1 MTDRP
6 TERPPDRT
14 LVLLRHAKAEPPDN
28 YAEDFDR
35 PLSRRGRA
43 DAEAAG
49 AWLASAGLVPDQV
62 LCSAAVRTRETWL
75 AVSAA
80 FGPVPVTYE
89 QSLYLSNAVEA
100 LELIQ
105 ATDASVGTLLVIGHN
120 PTMSVLSA
128 LLDRD
133 GSVSGDGLHTS
144 GLAVHRFSDVWGA
157 LDAQG
162 APLLQEHTA
171 RG

>member
-1 MTDRP
+1 MS
-6 TERPPDRT
+6 ERT

-35 PLSRRGRA
+35 PLSRRGRG

-49 AWLASAGLVPDQV
+49 RWLVAAGLTPDLV
-62 LCSAAVRTRETWL
+62 LCSSSVRTRETWL
-75 AVSAA
+75 RVSAA
-80 FGPVPVTYE
+80 VGQVPVTYE
-89 QSLYLSNAVEA
+89 QSLYLSSAVEA

-105 ATDASVGTLLVIGHN
+105 QTDASVGTLLVIGHN

-133 GSVSGDGLHTS
+133 GGVSGDGLHTS
-144 GLAVHRFSDVWGA
+144 GLAVHRFDDVWGA
-157 LDAQG
+157 LDAQS
-162 APLLQEHTA
+162 APLLQEHTGRA
-171 RG
+171 Q

>member
-1 MTDRP
+1 
-6 TERPPDRT
+6 
-14 LVLLRHAKAEPPDN
+14 EPPDN

-35 PLSRRGRA
+35 PLSRRGRG

-49 AWLASAGLVPDQV
+49 RWLAAAGLIPDQV

-75 AVSAA
+75 GVSVAV
-80 FGPVPVTYE
+80 GQVPVTYE

-100 LELIQ
+100 FELVQ
-105 ATDASVGTLLVIGHN
+105 EPDASVATLLVIGHN

-133 GSVSGDGLHTS
+133 GGISGDGLHTA
-144 GLAVHRFSDVWGA
+144 GLAVHRFDDTWGA
-157 LDAQG
+157 LDAHG

-171 RG
+171 RA

>member
-1 MTDRP
+1 MT
-6 TERPPDRT
+6 ERT
-14 LVLLRHAKAEPPDN
+14 LVLMRHAKAEPPDN
-28 YAEDFDR
+28 YPEDIDR

-49 AWLASAGLVPDQV
+49 KWLVERGLVPDQV
-62 LCSAAVRTRETWL
+62 LCSAAVRTRETWQC
-75 AVSAA
+75 VSAA
-80 FGPVPVTYE
+80 VGAVPVNYE

-105 ATDASVGTLLVIGHN
+105 QTDVSVGTLLVVGHN
-120 PTMSVLSA
+120 PAMSVLSA

-133 GSVSGDGLHTS
+133 SGISGDGLHTS
-144 GLAVHRFSDVWGA
+144 GLAVHRFDDAWGA
-157 LDAQG
+157 LDAQS
-162 APLLQEHTA
+162 APLLEEHTA

>member
-1 MTDRP
+1 MTQ
-6 TERPPDRT
+6 RT

-28 YAEDFDR
+28 YPEDFDR

-49 AWLASAGLVPDQV
+49 KWLVKAGLVPDQV
-62 LCSAAVRTRETWL
+62 LCSAAVRTRETWQC
-75 AVSAA
+75 VSAA
-80 FGPVPVTYE
+80 VGEVPVTYE

-105 ATDASVGTLLVIGHN
+105 QTAASVGTLLVIGHN

-133 GSVSGDGLHTS
+133 GGISGDGLHTS
-144 GLAVHRFSDVWGA
+144 GLAVHRFDDTWGT

-162 APLLQEHTA
+162 APLLEEHTA
-171 RG
+171 RGSR

>member
-1 MTDRP
+1 MS
-6 TERPPDRT
+6 DRT

-28 YAEDFDR
+28 YADDFDR
-35 PLSRRGRA
+35 PLSRRGRG

-49 AWLASAGLVPDQV
+49 RWLVSAGLVPDLV

-75 AVSAA
+75 SVSKAVGS
-80 FGPVPVTYE
+80 VPVTFE

-105 ATDASVGTLLVIGHN
+105 ETDATVGTLLVIGHN

-133 GSVSGDGLHTS
+133 GSISGDGLHTS
-144 GLAVHRFSDVWGA
+144 GLAVHRFNDVWGA
-157 LDAQG
+157 LDAQS

-171 RG
+171 RA

>member
-1 MTDRP
+1 MS
-6 TERPPDRT
+6 ERT

-35 PLSRRGRA
+35 PLSRRGRG

-49 AWLASAGLVPDQV
+49 QWLVSAGLIPDLV

-75 AVSAA
+75 SVSSAV
-80 FGPVPVTYE
+80 GEVPVTYE

-105 ATDASVGTLLVIGHN
+105 EVDVSVATLLVIGHN

-133 GSVSGDGLHTS
+133 GGISGDGLHTS
-144 GLAVHRFSDVWGA
+144 GLAVHRFDDVWSA
-157 LDAQG
+157 LDAQS

-171 RG
+171 RA

>member
-1 MTDRP
+1 MS
-6 TERPPDRT
+6 ERT

-49 AWLASAGLVPDQV
+49 RWLVAAGLIPDLV
-62 LCSAAVRTRETWL
+62 LCSSAVRTRETWL
-75 AVSAA
+75 RVSSAV
-80 FGPVPVTYE
+80 GQVPVTYE
-89 QSLYLSNAVEA
+89 QSLYLSSAVEA

-105 ATDASVGTLLVIGHN
+105 ATDAAVGSLLVIGHN

-133 GSVSGDGLHTS
+133 GGISGDGLHTS
-144 GLAVHRFSDVWGA
+144 GLAVHRFDDVWGA
-157 LDAQG
+157 LDAQS

-171 RG
+171 RA